1 MAPKE
6 SLGILGIESAHWYV
20 HDLERSRRF
29 YTQGMDFKEIGGS
42 DPDLTA
48 RGRQQSLVF
57 QAGDIVLVVSCPRG
71 EGGRA
76 ARWLAKHPDGVGTLT
91 FAVKE
96 VERTFRTLD
105 RRGATMIDDI
115 QRVSDGRGGTLAWFS
130 MTTPF
135 GDTTFR
141 FAQREGYRAL
151 FPGMVFHEK
160 PSGSSNRFGFNRVD
174 HVTSNFR
181 TLMPAILW
189 MENVLGLE
197 RFWKIEFHTED
208 AADAL
213 EKGSGLR
220 STVMWDPESG
230 VKFAN
235 NEPARPNFRASQ
247 INVFVEDNRGEGIQH
262 LALGVEA
269 IIPAVEG
276 LRKTKA
282 VQFMDTPDSY
292 YDQLPRRLEV
302 LNIGRIDENPDDLRR
317 LRILIDGNKHH
328 SYLLQIFMKDAANLY
343 GDREAGPFF
352 YEIIQRK
359 GDKGFGA
366 GNFRSLFESI
376 EREQKAA
383 GRV

>member
-1 MAPKE
+1 MAPKD

-42 DPDLTA
+42 GPDLTA

-57 QAGDIVLVVSCPRG
+57 QAGDIVLVISTPRG

-91 FAVKE
+91 FAVKD
-96 VERTFRTLD
+96 VERTFRILD

-115 QRVSDGRGGTLAWFS
+115 QRVSDGRGGNLAWFS
-130 MTTPF
+130 ITTPF

-141 FAQREGYRAL
+141 FAQREGYRPL

-160 PSGSSNRFGFNRVD
+160 PSGGSNRFGFTRVD

-181 TLMPAILW
+181 TLMPPILW

-276 LRKTKA
+276 LRATKA
-282 VQFMDTPDSY
+282 VQFMNTPDSY
-292 YDQLPRRLEV
+292 YDQLSRRLEV

-317 LRILIDGNKHH
+317 LRILIDGNKQH
-328 SYLLQIFMKDAANLY
+328 SYLLQIFMKDAASLY

-359 GDKGFGA
+359 GDTGFGA

>member
-1 MAPKE
+1 MAPKD

-57 QAGDIVLVVSCPRG
+57 QAGDIVLVISTPRG

-91 FAVKE
+91 FAVKD
-96 VERTFRTLD
+96 VERTFRILD

-115 QRVSDGRGGTLAWFS
+115 QRVSDGRGGNLAWFS
-130 MTTPF
+130 ITTPF

-141 FAQREGYRAL
+141 FAQREGYRPL

-160 PSGSSNRFGFNRVD
+160 PSGGSNRFGFTRVD

-181 TLMPAILW
+181 TLMPPILW

-276 LRKTKA
+276 LRATKA

-292 YDQLPRRLEV
+292 YDQLSRRLEV

-317 LRILIDGNKHH
+317 LRILIDGNKQH
-328 SYLLQIFMKDAANLY
+328 SYLLQIFMKDAASLY

-359 GDKGFGA
+359 GDTGFGA

>member
-1 MAPKE
+1 MATKE
-6 SLGILGIESAHWYV
+6 SLGLLGIESVHWYV

-42 DPDLTA
+42 DPELTA

-57 QAGDIVLVVSCPRG
+57 QAGDIALSVSQPKG
-71 EGGRA
+71 QGGRA

-91 FAVKE
+91 FAVKD
-96 VERTFRTLD
+96 VAKTFDLLS
-105 RRGATMIDDI
+105 RRGATIMEDI
-115 QRVSDGRGGTLAWFS
+115 QKVSDGKGGSLSWFS
-130 MTTPF
+130 ITTPF
-135 GDTTFR
+135 GDSTFR
-141 FAQREGYRAL
+141 FAQRDGYRPL
-151 FPGMVFHEK
+151 YPGMIFHEK
-160 PSGSSNRFGFNRVD
+160 PSGGQNRFGFNVVD

-189 MENVLGLE
+189 MEQVMGLE
-197 RFWKIEFHTED
+197 RFWKIEFHTDD
-208 AADAL
+208 AADKL

-235 NEPARPNFRASQ
+235 NEPARPNFKASQ
-247 INVFVEDNRGEGIQH
+247 INIFVEDNRGEGIQH
-262 LALGVEA
+262 LALGVEN

-276 LRKTKA
+276 MKKTGSIH
-282 VQFMDTPDSY
+282 FMDTPDTY
-292 YDQLPRRLEV
+292 YDQLPKRLEV
-302 LNIGRIDENPDDLRR
+302 FGIKRIDEKQEDLRR
-317 LRILIDGNKHH
+317 LRILIDGNKEH
-328 SYLLQIFMKDAANLY
+328 SYLLQIFMKDAATLY
-343 GDREAGPFF
+343 GERDAGPFF
-352 YEIIQRK
+352 YEVIQRK

-376 EREQKAA
+376 ERDQKAA

>member
-1 MAPKE
+1 MAPKD

-42 DPDLTA
+42 GPDLTA

-57 QAGDIVLVVSCPRG
+57 QAGDIVLVISTPRG

-91 FAVKE
+91 FAVKD
-96 VERTFRTLD
+96 VERTFRILD

-115 QRVSDGRGGTLAWFS
+115 QRVSDGRGGNLAWFS
-130 MTTPF
+130 ITTPF

-141 FAQREGYRAL
+141 FAQREGYRPL

-160 PSGSSNRFGFNRVD
+160 PSGGSNRFGFTRVD

-181 TLMPAILW
+181 TLMPPILW

-220 STVMWDPESG
+220 STVMWEPESG

-276 LRKTKA
+276 LRATKA
-282 VQFMDTPDSY
+282 VQFMNTPDSY
-292 YDQLPRRLEV
+292 YDQLSRRLEV

-317 LRILIDGNKHH
+317 LRILIDGNKQH
-328 SYLLQIFMKDAANLY
+328 SYLLQIFMKDAASLY

-359 GDKGFGA
+359 GDTGFGA

>member
-57 QAGDIVLVVSCPRG
+57 QAGDIVLVVSTPRG

-91 FAVKE
+91 FAVKD
-96 VERTFRTLD
+96 VERTFRIFD

-141 FAQREGYRAL
+141 FAQREGYRPL

-160 PSGSSNRFGFNRVD
+160 AGGGTNRFGLNRVD

-235 NEPARPNFRASQ
+235 NEPARPNFRSSQ

-302 LNIGRIDENPDDLRR
+302 LSIGRIDENPDDLRR

-328 SYLLQIFMKDAANLY
+328 SYLLQIFMKDAASLY

>member
-1 MAPKE
+1 MAPKD

-20 HDLERSRRF
+20 HELERSRRF

-57 QAGDIVLVVSCPRG
+57 QAGDIVLVISTPRG

-91 FAVKE
+91 FAVKD
-96 VERTFRTLD
+96 VERTFRILD

-115 QRVSDGRGGTLAWFS
+115 QRVSDGRGGHLAWFS
-130 MTTPF
+130 ITTPF

-141 FAQREGYRAL
+141 FAQREGYRPL

-160 PSGSSNRFGFNRVD
+160 PSGGSNRFGFTRVD

-189 MENVLGLE
+189 TENVLGLE

-276 LRKTKA
+276 LRATKA

-292 YDQLPRRLEV
+292 YDQLSRRLEV

-317 LRILIDGNKHH
+317 LRILIDGNKQH
-328 SYLLQIFMKDAANLY
+328 SYLLQIFMKDAASLY

>member
-1 MAPKE
+1 MAQNE
-6 SLGILGIESAHWYV
+6 SLGLLGIESAHWYV
-20 HDLERSRRF
+20 RDLERSRRF

-48 RGRQQSLVF
+48 RGKQQSLVF
-57 QAGDIVLVVSCPRG
+57 QAGDIVLVVSQPRG

-91 FAVKE
+91 FAVKD
-96 VERTFRTLD
+96 VEKTSRLLE
-105 RRGATMIDDI
+105 RRGATLIDDVQTI
-115 QRVSDGRGGTLAWFS
+115 RDSRGGKLSWFS
-130 MTTPF
+130 ITTPF

-141 FAQREGYRAL
+141 FAQRDGYRPL
-151 FPGMVFHEK
+151 FPGMIFHEK
-160 PSGSSNRFGFNRVD
+160 PTGGQNRFGFNVVD

-181 TLMPAILW
+181 TLMPAIMW
-189 MENVLGLE
+189 MEQVLGLE
-197 RFWKIEFHTED
+197 RFWKIEFHTDD
-208 AADAL
+208 AADKL
-213 EKGSGLR
+213 DKGSGLR

-262 LALGVEA
+262 LALGVDA

-276 LRKTKA
+276 MLKTKG
-282 VQFMDTPDSY
+282 VQFMETPDSY
-292 YDQLPRRLEV
+292 YDQLGKRLEV
-302 LNIGRIDENPDDLRR
+302 FGIKRIDENPDDLRR
-317 LRILIDGNKHH
+317 LRILIDGNKEH
-328 SYLLQIFMKDAANLY
+328 SYLLQIFMKDAASLY
-343 GDREAGPFF
+343 GDRDAGPFF
-352 YEIIQRK
+352 YEVIQRK